1 MPQIRP
7 IRDLRDTSTM
17 SDLCHKSQEPIF
29 ITKNGYGDMVL
40 MSMECYEKMLETK
53 ATDEAIREAE
63 EEYNANGILVD
74 AREALGSLRKKHF
87 G

>member
-29 ITKNGYGDMVL
+29 ITKNGYGDMVV
-40 MSMECYEKMLETK
+40 MSMECYEKMFETK

-63 EEYNANGILVD
+63 EEYNTNGILVD

>member
-63 EEYNANGILVD
+63 EEYNANAILVD
-74 AREALGSLRKKHF
+74 AREALGSLREKHF

>member
-1 MPQIRP
+1 MPIIRP
-7 IRDLRDTSTM
+7 ISEMRDTSTM
-17 SDLCHKSQEPIF
+17 SKLCHQSQEPVF
-29 ITKNGYGDMVL
+29 LTKNGLGNLVV

>member
-40 MSMECYEKMLETK
+40 MSMECYEKMFETK

-63 EEYNANGILVD
+63 EEYNTNGILVD